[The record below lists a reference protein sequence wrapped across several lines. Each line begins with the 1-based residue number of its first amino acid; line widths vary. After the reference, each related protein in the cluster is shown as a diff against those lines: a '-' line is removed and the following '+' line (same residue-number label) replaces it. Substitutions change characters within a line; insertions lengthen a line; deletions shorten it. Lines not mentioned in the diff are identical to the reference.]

1 VDGSQSLG
9 QDTWPGLENGLHR
22 MDRIVA
28 INDDVL
34 YNPADEADSRDYAA
48 VHARYFAAMSRL
60 NVGDTVRVQFERPAD
75 ADGNV
80 ICPPNSQPGSLAD
93 CQITYTVG
101 ELPLVDFIG
110 FFIVPYVTALVIF
123 FVGVGVLLLRP
134 GQPAARVISV
144 LAFALAVLVGGL
156 FDIDT
161 THQQI
166 PLWLVANVLVG
177 GSLATFSLIFPT
189 RFGVLYRRPWLVY
202 APYAVCLA
210 LVPVFFY
217 FHENPPSPGFQVN
230 IPPF

>member
-1 VDGSQSLG
+1 MAVNGNSSTISRLGLVLTILIGVVSAVMLVLYLVLALNWRQNPFIGAMFTPLLVVDGSQSLG

-101 ELPLVDFIG
+101 ELPLVDFI
-110 FFIVPYVTALVIF
+110 
-123 FVGVGVLLLRP
+123 
-134 GQPAARVISV
+134 
-144 LAFALAVLVGGL
+144 
-156 FDIDT
+156 
-161 THQQI
+161 
-166 PLWLVANVLVG
+166 
-177 GSLATFSLIFPT
+177 
-189 RFGVLYRRPWLVY
+189 
-202 APYAVCLA
+202 
-210 LVPVFFY
+210 
-217 FHENPPSPGFQVN
+217 
-230 IPPF
+230 